1 MLVPKLKAPKGYIRL
16 NETSYDKLVNYH
28 FDNGFCILTAFRS
41 EFTMAENRARN
52 KKLAADL
59 KANGL
64 GFIRVTGG
72 YREIIDKDN
81 VNWDDAEKIPD
92 NDEKRLLTIMEE
104 SLLVPNFDIK
114 TKKPFDDFD
123 KLKDIIIDLGIKYE
137 QDSVLISPPHSG
149 GNAYYVITNE
159 RYGDLGDIDMK
170 FDKMDLA
177 SITDTYFSSLSK
189 TINKL
194 KVKRGDGVGGFKFE
208 KLKYVCTFVDEPRHT
223 LSGMRSE
230 NASGSLPVFGSHYY
244 GVSTLVKK
252 QLESTAERSADVY
265 TIHAT
270 KRNGYVSDTIKDF
283 VGTLEELK
291 KEFNFDRDVTVY
303 TPTDKEVTIKEP
315 KTISDLVKA
324 LNRKEKL
331 RFSGISKYR
340 KVGFTIYELM

>member
-28 FDNGFCILTAFRS
+28 FDKGFCILTAFRS

-59 KANGL
+59 KANDL

-72 YREIIDKDN
+72 YREVIDKDN
-81 VNWDDAEKIPD
+81 VNWDDAEVIPD

-137 QDSVLISPPHSG
+137 QDSVLISPPHSD

-230 NASGSLPVFGSHYY
+230 NASGALPVFGSHYY
-244 GVSTLVKK
+244 ETSTLAKSKK
-252 QLESTAERSADVY
+252 R
-265 TIHAT
+265 
-270 KRNGYVSDTIKDF
+270 KRIF
-283 VGTLEELK
+283 
-291 KEFNFDRDVTVY
+291 
-303 TPTDKEVTIKEP
+303 
-315 KTISDLVKA
+315 
-324 LNRKEKL
+324 
-331 RFSGISKYR
+331 
-340 KVGFTIYELM
+340 

>member
-59 KANGL
+59 KSNDL

-72 YREIIDKDN
+72 YREVIDKDN
-81 VNWDDAEKIPD
+81 VNWDDAEVIPD

-137 QDSVLISPPHSG
+137 QDSVLISPPHSD

-230 NASGSLPVFGSHYY
+230 NASGALPIFGSHYY
-244 GVSTLVKK
+244 EISTLAK
-252 QLESTAERSADVY
+252 S
-265 TIHAT
+265 
-270 KRNGYVSDTIKDF
+270 
-283 VGTLEELK
+283 K
-291 KEFNFDRDVTVY
+291 KENASF
-303 TPTDKEVTIKEP
+303 KESEEHY
-315 KTISDLVKA
+315 VKNSEVDSI
-324 LNRKEKL
+324 LN
-331 RFSGISKYR
+331 KYFVKYNSTFR
-340 KVGFTIYELM
+340 RLSE

>member
-59 KANGL
+59 KSNDL

-72 YREIIDKDN
+72 YREVIDKDN
-81 VNWDDAEKIPD
+81 VNWDDAEVIPD

-137 QDSVLISPPHSG
+137 QDSVLISPPHSD

-230 NASGSLPVFGSHYY
+230 NASGALPIFGSHYY
-244 GVSTLVKK
+244 ETSTLAK
-252 QLESTAERSADVY
+252 S
-265 TIHAT
+265 
-270 KRNGYVSDTIKDF
+270 
-283 VGTLEELK
+283 K
-291 KEFNFDRDVTVY
+291 KENASF
-303 TPTDKEVTIKEP
+303 KESEEHY
-315 KTISDLVKA
+315 VKNSEVDSI
-324 LNRKEKL
+324 LNRY
-331 RFSGISKYR
+331 FVKYNSTFR
-340 KVGFTIYELM
+340 RLSE

>member
-59 KANGL
+59 KANDL

-72 YREIIDKDN
+72 YREVIDKGN
-81 VNWDDAEKIPD
+81 VNWDDAEVIPD

-137 QDSVLISPPHSG
+137 QDSVLISPPHSD

-230 NASGSLPVFGSHYY
+230 NASGALPVFGSHYY
-244 GVSTLVKK
+244 ETSTLAKK
-252 QLESTAERSADVY
+252 TKSECINKKYESELPLTPDNIEAMKETENIISHPEKHKHY
-265 TIHAT
+265 
-270 KRNGYVSDTIKDF
+270 SSFSELLKD
-283 VGTLEELK
+283 
-291 KEFNFDRDVTVY
+291 
-303 TPTDKEVTIKEP
+303 
-315 KTISDLVKA
+315 
-324 LNRKEKL
+324 LN
-331 RFSGISKYR
+331 
-340 KVGFTIYELM
+340 